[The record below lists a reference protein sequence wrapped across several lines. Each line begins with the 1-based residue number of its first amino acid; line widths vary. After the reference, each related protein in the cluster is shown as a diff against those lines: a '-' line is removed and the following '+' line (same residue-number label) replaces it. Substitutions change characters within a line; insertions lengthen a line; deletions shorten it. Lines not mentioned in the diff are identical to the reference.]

1 MQDNATE
8 VTAAGI
14 ARLAGVGRAAVSN
27 WRRRHA
33 DFPKPV
39 GGTETS
45 PSFALAEVEAW
56 LRKQGK
62 LAEVPLRERVWQ
74 QLAGHPEGP
83 LTALVHTGCVLLLI
97 QERPTVWLDA
107 SAGSDARLAAMLP
120 GALEKVLTP
129 RVGGVRGRGGTGVG
143 GAGAGVRAGA
153 GAGVAAGAGGCVNAA
168 FGRAGVNAAS
178 ERAGASGAFGQSGV
192 NGPSHTPAVNAGFAS
207 PGVNSGAGSAGVNS
221 ESGSAGV
228 NSESGSAGGNS
239 GSAASGV
246 NSGRSAS
253 DVNADLT
260 VPAVN
265 PEPTAPGVNSAPTQP
280 AVNTASSAPTVNT
293 PPTVHNEPPAH
304 NDPSSH
310 GGSPVSNASAVHN
323 RPTVHSPALGTPNSP
338 ITPAAT
344 TPTPTPALTTPTGPQ
359 LLPSVPLLRGA
370 AELAAEIG
378 ARQTFE
384 FLLGRHLD
392 ANPRQY
398 TLTPA
403 ELAGLMADLAGPAR
417 TVLDPAC
424 GTGALL
430 RAVDPRPGQ
439 ELYAQDSAPEL
450 AALSALRLALHSRA
464 TVRAAV
470 GDTLRADAHPGL
482 LADAVLCHPPFN
494 ERNWGH
500 DELAY
505 DPRWEY
511 GFPARTES
519 ELAWVQ
525 HALARLTD
533 GGTAVL
539 LMPPAAASRRS
550 GRRIRADLLRR
561 GALRA
566 VAALPVGAAPPYNI
580 PLHLWVLRRPDRTPA
595 APEVLLVD
603 TGRFAGEARGGPDW
617 GAVREAV
624 LDAWRAFAR
633 EGRLAERPG
642 LARSVPVIE
651 LLDDD
656 VDLAPARHLPPA
668 AVADGA
674 EQLTRVR
681 ERLGATLRLTA
692 DLTPPPADPAPPA
705 RWPLTTVGELA
716 RGGALVMR
724 TGGNGGHARVPV
736 LTDHDVLAGTS
747 PSGTLPESEE
757 EAVLTEPGDVVVPV
771 LGGGAVARVIDE
783 ATGGAALGRNLVLLR
798 PDRTALDPWFLAGFL
813 RGTANNRQASSYAS
827 TATRLDVRRLH
838 LPRLPLEEQRR
849 YGARF
854 RALDEFER
862 ALRHA
867 SRLGEQLVRGMY
879 DGLTDGT
886 VAPD

>member
-74 QLAGHPEGP
+74 QLVGHPEGP
-83 LTALVHTGCVLLLI
+83 VAALTHAGCVLLLI
-97 QERPTVWLDA
+97 HDRPTVWLDV
-107 SAGSDARLAAMLP
+107 SAGSDERLAAMLP
-120 GALEKVLTP
+120 GALEEVLTP
-129 RVGGVRGRGGTGVG
+129 R
-143 GAGAGVRAGA
+143 
-153 GAGVAAGAGGCVNAA
+153 
-168 FGRAGVNAAS
+168 FGPV
-178 ERAGASGAFGQSGV
+178 V
-192 NGPSHTPAVNAGFAS
+192 P
-207 PGVNSGAGSAGVNS
+207 VNSRRA
-221 ESGSAGV
+221 
-228 NSESGSAGGNS
+228 
-239 GSAASGV
+239 V
-246 NSGRSAS
+246 NSGRVVNGGLAVNSGRPVTS
-253 DVNADLT
+253 GRPVNA
-260 VPAVN
+260 AH
-265 PEPTAPGVNSAPTQP
+265 APHAADSGHDR
-280 AVNTASSAPTVNT
+280 VNT
-293 PPTVHNEPPAH
+293 PAALSAERVNTPATAH
-304 NDPSSH
+304 TDRVNTPATAHTDRVNTSATDA
-310 GGSPVSNASAVHN
+310 PVNTGTRPAVH
-323 RPTVHSPALGTPNSP
+323 L
-338 ITPAAT
+338 
-344 TPTPTPALTTPTGPQ
+344 PTGPE
-359 LLPSVPLLRGA
+359 LLPSAPLLRST
-370 AELAAEIG
+370 AELAAELG

-403 ELAGLMADLAGPAR
+403 DLAGLMADLAGPAR

-430 RAVDPRPGQ
+430 RAVTTRPDQ

-450 AALSALRLALHSRA
+450 AALTALRLALHTRA
-464 TVRAAV
+464 VVHGAT
-470 GDTLRADAHPGL
+470 GDTLRADAHPQL
-482 LADAVLCHPPFN
+482 HADAVLCHPPFN

-525 HALARLTD
+525 HALARLRD

-566 VAALPVGAAPPYNI
+566 VVALPVGAAPPYNI
-580 PLHLWVLRRPDRTPA
+580 PLHLWVLRRPEKAPA
-595 APEVLLVD
+595 QPEVLLAD
-603 TGRFAGEARGGPDW
+603 TGQFAADGRGGPDW
-617 GAVREAV
+617 RDVREAV
-624 LDAWRAFAR
+624 LDAWHAFDRAGTL
-633 EGRLAERPG
+633 EERPG
-642 LARSVPVIE
+642 LARSLPVID

-656 VDLAPARHLPPA
+656 VDLAPARHLPPPTA
-668 AVADGA
+668 ADGA
-674 EQLTRVR
+674 EQLTAVR
-681 ERLGATLRLTA
+681 ERLGETLRLTA
-692 DLTPPPADPAPPA
+692 DLTPAPADAAHPA
-705 RWPLTTVGELA
+705 RWPLTTIGELA

-736 LTDHDVLAGTS
+736 LTDHDVLAGTA
-747 PSGTLPESEE
+747 PSGTLPESDE
-757 EAVLTEPGDVVVPV
+757 EAVLVEPGDVVVPV
-771 LGGGAVARVIDE
+771 LGGGSVARVIDD

-798 PDRTALDPWFLAGFL
+798 PERTALDPWFLAGFL

-827 TATRLDVRRLH
+827 TATRLDVRRLQ
-838 LPRLPLEEQRR
+838 LPRLPLDEQRR

-862 ALRHA
+862 ALRRA
-867 SRLGEQLVRGMY
+867 GRLGEQLVRGMY

>member
-1 MQDNATE
+1 MRYDEGSGRVQDNATE

-33 DFPKPV
+33 DFPRPV

-45 PSFALAEVEAW
+45 PSFALAEIESW

-74 QLAGHPEGP
+74 QLSGHPEGP
-83 LTALVHTGCVLLLI
+83 VAALTHAGCLLLLI
-97 QERPTVWLDA
+97 HDRPTVWLEVG
-107 SAGSDARLAAMLP
+107 AGSDERLSEMLP
-120 GALEKVLTP
+120 GALREVFTP
-129 RVGGVRGRGGTGVG
+129 RFGPESARNTPPV
-143 GAGAGVRAGA
+143 
-153 GAGVAAGAGGCVNAA
+153 VNA
-168 FGRAGVNAAS
+168 
-178 ERAGASGAFGQSGV
+178 
-192 NGPSHTPAVNAGFAS
+192 PPAVN
-207 PGVNSGAGSAGVNS
+207 SA
-221 ESGSAGV
+221 
-228 NSESGSAGGNS
+228 
-239 GSAASGV
+239 
-246 NSGRSAS
+246 
-253 DVNADLT
+253 D
-260 VPAVN
+260 
-265 PEPTAPGVNSAPTQP
+265 
-280 AVNTASSAPTVNT
+280 AVNTAKVVNPARPASDAHSS
-293 PPTVHNEPPAH
+293 
-304 NDPSSH
+304 
-310 GGSPVSNASAVHN
+310 SAVHTS
-323 RPTVHSPALGTPNSP
+323 PGVHTAAVSTHPALH
-338 ITPAAT
+338 
-344 TPTPTPALTTPTGPQ
+344 LPTGPE
-359 LLPSVPLLRGA
+359 LLPSAPLLRGV
-370 AELAAEIG
+370 AELAAELG

-403 ELAGLMADLAGPAR
+403 DLAALMADLAGPAR

-430 RAVDPRPGQ
+430 RAAATRPDQ

-450 AALSALRLALHSRA
+450 AALTTLRLALQTWS
-464 TVRAAV
+464 TVRSAV
-470 GDTLRADAHPGL
+470 GDSLRADAHPRL
-482 LADAVLCHPPFN
+482 RADAVLCHPPFN

-525 HALARLTD
+525 HALARLKD
-533 GGTAVL
+533 GGAGVL

-566 VAALPVGAAPPYNI
+566 VIALPVGAAPPYNI
-580 PLHLWVLRRPDRTPA
+580 PLHVWVLRRPEKAPA
-595 APEVLLVD
+595 QPEVLLVD
-603 TGRFAGEARGGPDW
+603 VGQFAGEGRGGPDW
-617 GAVREAV
+617 RAVREAV
-624 LDAWRAFAR
+624 LDAWQAF
-633 EGRLAERPG
+633 GRPGRFAERPG
-642 LARSVPVIE
+642 LARALPVIE

-656 VDLAPARHLPPA
+656 VDLSPARHLPPPTA
-668 AVADGA
+668 AGGA
-674 EQLTRVR
+674 EQLTAVR
-681 ERLGATLRLTA
+681 EHLGETLRLTA
-692 DLTPPPADPAPPA
+692 DLTPPRADAAHPA
-705 RWPLTTVGELA
+705 RWPLTTIGELA
-716 RGGALVMR
+716 RGGALMLR

-736 LTDHDVLAGTS
+736 LTDHDVLFGTD
-747 PSGTLPESEE
+747 PSGTLPESQE

-771 LGGGAVARVIDE
+771 LGGGSMARVID
-783 ATGGAALGRNLVLLR
+783 ATTGGAALGRNLVLLR
-798 PDRTALDPWFLAGFL
+798 PDPAALDPWFLAGFL

-827 TATRLDVRRLH
+827 TATRLDVRRLQ
-838 LPRLPLEEQRR
+838 LPRLPLDEQRR
-849 YGARF
+849 YGERF

-867 SRLGEQLVRGMY
+867 GRLGEQLVRGMY

>member
-74 QLAGHPEGP
+74 QLVGHPEGP
-83 LTALVHTGCVLLLI
+83 LTALVHAGCVLLLI
-97 QERPTVWLDA
+97 HERPPVWLDA
-107 SAGSDARLAAMLP
+107 SAGSDERLAAILP
-120 GALEKVLTP
+120 GELEQVLRPRFGTAVNTTP
-129 RVGGVRGRGGTGVG
+129 APRRVND
-143 GAGAGVRAGA
+143 AS
-153 GAGVAAGAGGCVNAA
+153 AAPAVNED
-168 FGRAGVNAAS
+168 S
-178 ERAGASGAFGQSGV
+178 TP
-192 NGPSHTPAVNAGFAS
+192 GPSRVNTAPTPPAVNAS
-207 PGVNSGAGSAGVNS
+207 
-221 ESGSAGV
+221 
-228 NSESGSAGGNS
+228 
-239 GSAASGV
+239 
-246 NSGRSAS
+246 
-253 DVNADLT
+253 
-260 VPAVN
+260 PAVHSA
-265 PEPTAPGVNSAPTQP
+265 PAAHTAPAPTGP
-280 AVNTASSAPTVNT
+280 APTLIS
-293 PPTVHNEPPAH
+293 PT
-304 NDPSSH
+304 
-310 GGSPVSNASAVHN
+310 
-323 RPTVHSPALGTPNSP
+323 SPAPR
-338 ITPAAT
+338 
-344 TPTPTPALTTPTGPQ
+344 ALRTPTGPQ

-370 AELAAEIG
+370 AELAAETG
-378 ARQTFE
+378 ARQAFE

-392 ANPRQY
+392 ANSRQY

-430 RAVDPRPGQ
+430 RAVDTRPEQ
-439 ELYAQDSAPEL
+439 ELYAQDSAPDL
-450 AALSALRLALHSRA
+450 AALTALRLALHSRA
-464 TVRAAV
+464 TVRGAA
-470 GDTLRADAHPGL
+470 GDTLRADAHPEL
-482 LADAVLCHPPFN
+482 RADAVLCHPPFN

-505 DPRWEY
+505 DARWEY

-525 HALARLTD
+525 HALARLAD

-539 LMPPAAASRRS
+539 LMPPATASRRS

-566 VAALPVGAAPPYNI
+566 VVALPVGAAPPYNI
-580 PLHLWVLRRPDRTPA
+580 PLHVWVLRRPDRTPVT
-595 APEVLLVD
+595 PEVLLVD
-603 TGRFAGEARGGPDW
+603 TGSFAGEGRGGPDW
-617 GAVREAV
+617 DAVRQAA
-624 LDAWRAFAR
+624 LDAWRAFERA
-633 EGRLAERPG
+633 GRLEERPG

-668 AVADGA
+668 VADGA
-674 EQLTRVR
+674 EQLTAVR

-692 DLTPPPADPAPPA
+692 ELTPPPAAPAPPA

-736 LTDHDVLAGTS
+736 LTDHDVLAGAA

-771 LGGGAVARVIDE
+771 LGGGSVARVIDE

-827 TATRLDVRRLH
+827 TATRLDVRRLQ
-838 LPRLPLEEQRR
+838 LPRLPLDDQRR

-854 RALDEFER
+854 RALAEFER

-867 SRLGEQLVRGMY
+867 SRLGEHLVRGMY

-886 VAPD
+886 VAPG

>member
-1 MQDNATE
+1 VQDNATE

-56 LRKQGK
+56 LREQGK

-83 LTALVHTGCVLLLI
+83 VTALTHAGCVLLLI
-97 QERPTVWLDA
+97 HDRPTVWLDV
-107 SAGSDARLAAMLP
+107 SAGSDTRLAAMLS
-120 GALEKVLTP
+120 GALEEVLEPRFGPAPPSRGVHRGAAGGAAPGVHTP
-129 RVGGVRGRGGTGVG
+129 VAGAAPTGV
-143 GAGAGVRAGA
+143 
-153 GAGVAAGAGGCVNAA
+153 N
-168 FGRAGVNAAS
+168 S
-178 ERAGASGAFGQSGV
+178 LL
-192 NGPSHTPAVNAGFAS
+192 AVNAERPVHQAT
-207 PGVNSGAGSAGVNS
+207 GAR
-221 ESGSAGV
+221 
-228 NSESGSAGGNS
+228 
-239 GSAASGV
+239 AA
-246 NSGRSAS
+246 A
-253 DVNADLT
+253 A
-260 VPAVN
+260 
-265 PEPTAPGVNSAPTQP
+265 
-280 AVNTASSAPTVNT
+280 VNT
-293 PPTVHNEPPAH
+293 PPAVHA
-304 NDPSSH
+304 PSS
-310 GGSPVSNASAVHN
+310 
-323 RPTVHSPALGTPNSP
+323 
-338 ITPAAT
+338 
-344 TPTPTPALTTPTGPQ
+344 PQ
-359 LLPSVPLLRGA
+359 LLPSAPLLRGT
-370 AELAAEIG
+370 AELAAEMG

-417 TVLDPAC
+417 TFLDPAC

-430 RAVDPRPGQ
+430 RAVPPRPDQ
-439 ELYAQDSAPEL
+439 QLYAQDSAPEL
-450 AALSALRLALHSRA
+450 AALTALRLALHTRA
-464 TVRAAV
+464 TVRGAA
-470 GDTLRADAHPGL
+470 GDTLRADAHPDL
-482 LADAVLCHPPFN
+482 RADAVLCHPPFN

-511 GFPARTES
+511 GFPARNES

-525 HALARLTD
+525 HALAHLKD

-566 VAALPVGAAPPYNI
+566 VIALPVGAAPPYNI
-580 PLHLWVLRRPDRTPA
+580 PLHLWLLRRPDRAPA
-595 APEVLLVD
+595 QPEVLLAD
-603 TGRFAGEARGGPDW
+603 TGQYAGEGRGGPDW
-617 GAVREAV
+617 RAVRETV
-624 LDAWRAFAR
+624 LDAWRAFDLA
-633 EGRLAERPG
+633 GTLAERPG
-642 LARSVPVIE
+642 LARSLPVID

-656 VDLAPARHLPPA
+656 VDLAPARHLPPPA
-668 AVADGA
+668 AADGA
-674 EQLTRVR
+674 GALTAVR
-681 ERLGATLRLTA
+681 RHLGETLRLTA
-692 DLTPPPADPAPPA
+692 DLTPPPADTAQPAP
-705 RWPLTTVGELA
+705 RWPVTTIGELA

-736 LTDHDVLAGTS
+736 LTDHDVLAGTA
-747 PSGTLPESEE
+747 PSGALPQSAE
-757 EAVLTEPGDVVVPV
+757 EAVLTQPGDIVVPV
-771 LGGGAVARVIDE
+771 LGGGSVARVIDD
-783 ATGGAALGRNLVLLR
+783 TTSGAALGRNLVLLR
-798 PDRTALDPWFLAGFL
+798 PDPAALDPWFLAGFL

-827 TATRLDVRRLH
+827 TATRLDVRRLQ
-838 LPRLPLEEQRR
+838 LPRLPLDEQRR

-854 RALDEFER
+854 RALDDFER

-867 SRLGEQLVRGMY
+867 GRLGEQLLRGMY

>member
-1 MQDNATE
+1 MQDQATE

-83 LTALVHTGCVLLLI
+83 LTALVHAGCALLLI
-97 QERPTVWLDA
+97 HERPTVWLAA
-107 SAGSDARLAAMLP
+107 SAGSDEHLARLLP
-120 GALEKVLTP
+120 GALEQVLPP
-129 RVGGVRGRGGTGVG
+129 RLVGPVGLSLPG
-143 GAGAGVRAGA
+143 GA
-153 GAGVAAGAGGCVNAA
+153 AAGPPSAVNTPD
-168 FGRAGVNAAS
+168 GTR
-178 ERAGASGAFGQSGV
+178 GADGA
-192 NGPSHTPAVNAGFAS
+192 PMAPAVNKA
-207 PGVNSGAGSAGVNS
+207 P
-221 ESGSAGV
+221 EP
-228 NSESGSAGGNS
+228 
-239 GSAASGV
+239 
-246 NSGRSAS
+246 
-253 DVNADLT
+253 
-260 VPAVN
+260 PAVN
-265 PEPTAPGVNSAPTQP
+265 S
-280 AVNTASSAPTVNT
+280 
-293 PPTVHNEPPAH
+293 
-304 NDPSSH
+304 
-310 GGSPVSNASAVHN
+310 
-323 RPTVHSPALGTPNSP
+323 
-338 ITPAAT
+338 AAT
-344 TPTPTPALTTPTGPQ
+344 PGGCAPLAF
-359 LLPSVPLLRGA
+359 LPSVPLLRGV
-370 AELAAEIG
+370 AELAAEAG

-403 ELAGLMADLAGPAR
+403 ELAALMADLAGPAR
-417 TVLDPAC
+417 RVLDPAC

-430 RAVDPRPGQ
+430 RAVDTRPDQ
-439 ELYAQDSAPEL
+439 ELYAQDSAPDL
-450 AALSALRLALHSRA
+450 AALTALRLALHSRA
-464 TVRAAV
+464 GVHATA
-470 GDTLRADAHPGL
+470 GDSLRADAFPEL
-482 LADAVLCHPPFN
+482 RADAVLCHPPFN

-525 HALARLTD
+525 HALARLAD

-566 VAALPVGAAPPYNI
+566 VLALPVGAAPPYNI
-580 PLHLWVLRRPDRTPA
+580 ALHVWVLRRPERTPVS
-595 APEVLLVD
+595 PQVLLMD
-603 TGRFAGEARGGPDW
+603 TGGFAGEGRGGPDW
-617 GAVREAV
+617 TAVREAV
-624 LDAWRAFAR
+624 LDAWRTFER
-633 EGRLAERPG
+633 TGRPVERPG

-656 VDLAPARHLPPA
+656 VDLAPARHLPPP

-674 EQLTRVR
+674 EQLAVVR
-681 ERLGATLRLTA
+681 ERLGETLRRTVE
-692 DLTPPPADPAPPA
+692 LTPPPAETAPPV
-705 RWPLTTVGELA
+705 RRPLTTVGELA

-724 TGGNGGHARVPV
+724 TGGNGGHARLPV
-736 LTDHDVLAGTS
+736 LTDTDVLAGTS
-747 PSGTLPESEE
+747 PSGALPESDE

-771 LGGGAVARVIDE
+771 LGGGSVARVIEEE
-783 ATGGAALGRNLVLLR
+783 AAGAVLGRNLVLLR

-827 TATRLDVRRLH
+827 TATRLDVRRLQ
-838 LPRLPLEEQRR
+838 LPRLPLDEQRR

-862 ALRHA
+862 ALRHTT
-867 SRLGEQLVRGMY
+867 RLGEQLMRGMY

>member
-74 QLAGHPEGP
+74 QLVGHPEGP
-83 LTALVHTGCVLLLI
+83 LTALVHAGCVLLLI
-97 QERPTVWLDA
+97 HERPTVWLDA
-107 SAGSDARLAAMLP
+107 VAGSDERLAAILP
-120 GALEKVLTP
+120 GALDQVLTP
-129 RVGGVRGRGGTGVG
+129 RFGD
-143 GAGAGVRAGA
+143 
-153 GAGVAAGAGGCVNAA
+153 AAGRAVHGGGPASTSSAVNAVDAPQAVNSARDARAVNAPHSVPTVNTPSTAPAVNAA
-168 FGRAGVNAAS
+168 PTSADVNSSPAGRAANTQPPTPTVNTPAPTQPGSAPAAAPAVNARASAPAVNARASAPAVNAPAAPQPVNAAT
-178 ERAGASGAFGQSGV
+178 A
-192 NGPSHTPAVNAGFAS
+192 TPAVNAL
-207 PGVNSGAGSAGVNS
+207 
-221 ESGSAGV
+221 
-228 NSESGSAGGNS
+228 
-239 GSAASGV
+239 
-246 NSGRSAS
+246 R
-253 DVNADLT
+253 
-260 VPAVN
+260 
-265 PEPTAPGVNSAPTQP
+265 
-280 AVNTASSAPTVNT
+280 
-293 PPTVHNEPPAH
+293 
-304 NDPSSH
+304 
-310 GGSPVSNASAVHN
+310 
-323 RPTVHSPALGTPNSP
+323 
-338 ITPAAT
+338 
-344 TPTPTPALTTPTGPQ
+344 TPTGPQ
-359 LLPSVPLLRGA
+359 LLSSVPLLRGA
-370 AELAAEIG
+370 AELAADLG
-378 ARQTFE
+378 ARQAFE

-398 TLTPA
+398 TLTPVD
-403 ELAGLMADLAGPAR
+403 LAGLMADLAGPAR
-417 TVLDPAC
+417 SVLDPAC

-439 ELYAQDSAPEL
+439 ELYAQDGAPDL
-450 AALSALRLALHSRA
+450 AALTALRLALHSRA
-464 TVRAAV
+464 DVRAAV
-470 GDTLRADAHPGL
+470 GDSLRADARPGL
-482 LADAVLCHPPFN
+482 RADAVLCHPPFN

-561 GALRA
+561 GTLRA
-566 VAALPVGAAPPYNI
+566 VVALPVGAAPPYNI
-580 PLHLWVLRRPDRTPA
+580 PLHVWVLRRPDRTPA
-595 APEVLLVD
+595 TPEVLLVD
-603 TGRFAGEARGGPDW
+603 SGRFAAEGRGGPDW
-617 GAVREAV
+617 AAVRDAV

-633 EGRLAERPG
+633 AGRLDERPG

-656 VDLAPARHLPPA
+656 VDLAPARHLPPP

-674 EQLTRVR
+674 EQLTAVR

-692 DLTPPPADPAPPA
+692 DLTPPPADPAPAA

-736 LTDHDVLAGTS
+736 LTDHDVLAGS
-747 PSGTLPESEE
+747 APSGTLPESEE

-771 LGGGAVARVIDE
+771 LGGGSVARVVDD
-783 ATGGAALGRNLVLLR
+783 ATVGAALGRNLVLLR
-798 PDRTALDPWFLAGFL
+798 PDGTALDPWFLAGFL

-827 TATRLDVRRLH
+827 TATRLDVRRLQ
-838 LPRLPLEEQRR
+838 LPRLPLDEQRR

>member
-56 LRKQGK
+56 LRHQGK

-83 LTALVHTGCVLLLI
+83 VTALTHAGCVLLLI
-97 QERPTVWLDA
+97 HDRPTLWLEV
-107 SAGSDARLAAMLP
+107 SAGSDERLAAMLP
-120 GALEKVLTP
+120 GALEQVLVP
-129 RVGGVRGRGGTGVG
+129 RFGALRGGRGGG
-143 GAGAGVRAGA
+143 GREIHTPQ
-153 GAGVAAGAGGCVNAA
+153 
-168 FGRAGVNAAS
+168 GVNS
-178 ERAGASGAFGQSGV
+178 PQSVNSLGAVNTDGRVNTGGGGNARGAV
-192 NGPSHTPAVNAGFAS
+192 NTGGPANTSPAHHTPAH
-207 PGVNSGAGSAGVNS
+207 
-221 ESGSAGV
+221 
-228 NSESGSAGGNS
+228 
-239 GSAASGV
+239 
-246 NSGRSAS
+246 
-253 DVNADLT
+253 
-260 VPAVN
+260 
-265 PEPTAPGVNSAPTQP
+265 
-280 AVNTASSAPTVNT
+280 NT
-293 PPTVHNEPPAH
+293 PAIHAPSGPA
-304 NDPSSH
+304 
-310 GGSPVSNASAVHN
+310 
-323 RPTVHSPALGTPNSP
+323 
-338 ITPAAT
+338 
-344 TPTPTPALTTPTGPQ
+344 
-359 LLPSVPLLRGA
+359 LLPSAPLLRGA
-370 AELAAEIG
+370 AELAAELG

-430 RAVDPRPGQ
+430 RAVTPRPGQ
-439 ELYAQDSAPEL
+439 ELYAQDSAPDL
-450 AALSALRLALHSRA
+450 AALTALRLALHARV
-464 TVRAAV
+464 TVRAAA
-470 GDTLRADAHPGL
+470 GDTLRADAHAGL
-482 LADAVLCHPPFN
+482 QADAVLCHPPFN

-511 GFPARTES
+511 GFPARNES

-525 HALARLTD
+525 HALARLKD
-533 GGTAVL
+533 GGTAVV

-566 VAALPVGAAPPYNI
+566 VLALPVGAAPPYNI
-580 PLHLWVLRRPDRTPA
+580 PLHLWVLRRPERAPA
-595 APEVLLVD
+595 QPEVLLAD
-603 TGRFAGEARGGPDW
+603 AGQFATEGRGGPDW
-617 GAVREAV
+617 RAVREAV
-624 LDAWRAFAR
+624 LDAWRAFDKA
-633 EGRLAERPG
+633 GRLDERPG
-642 LARSVPVIE
+642 LARSVPVIA

-656 VDLAPARHLPPA
+656 VDFAPARHLPPA
-668 AVADGA
+668 AAADGA
-674 EQLTRVR
+674 EALTAVR
-681 ERLGATLRLTA
+681 ERLGETLRLTT
-692 DLTPPPADPAPPA
+692 DLTPPPAAAGAQPT

-736 LTDHDVLAGTS
+736 LTDHDVLAGNA
-747 PSGTLPESEE
+747 PSGTLPESDE
-757 EAVLTEPGDVVVPV
+757 EAVLMEAGDVVVPV
-771 LGGGAVARVIDE
+771 LGGGSVTRVIDD
-783 ATGGAALGRNLVLLR
+783 ATAGAALGRNLVLLR
-798 PDRTALDPWFLAGFL
+798 PDPTALDPWFLAGFL

-827 TATRLDVRRLH
+827 TATRLDVRRLQ
-838 LPRLPLEEQRR
+838 LPRLPLDEQLR

-854 RALDEFER
+854 RALDDFER
-862 ALRHA
+862 ALRSA
-867 SRLGEQLVRGMY
+867 GRLGEQLVRGMY

-886 VAPD
+886 VAPG

>member
-45 PSFALAEVEAW
+45 PSFALAEVESW
-56 LRKQGK
+56 LREQGK
-62 LAEVPLRERVWQ
+62 LAEVPLCERVWQ
-74 QLAGHPEGP
+74 QLAGHPEGA
-83 LTALVHTGCVLLLI
+83 LTALVHAGCALLLI
-97 QERPTVWLDA
+97 HERPTVWLDV
-107 SAGSDARLAAMLP
+107 SAGSDERLAAMLP
-120 GALEKVLTP
+120 GALEQVLTA
-129 RVGGVRGRGGTGVG
+129 RLG
-143 GAGAGVRAGA
+143 GAA
-153 GAGVAAGAGGCVNAA
+153 
-168 FGRAGVNAAS
+168 
-178 ERAGASGAFGQSGV
+178 ERTV
-192 NGPSHTPAVNAGFAS
+192 H
-207 PGVNSGAGSAGVNS
+207 
-221 ESGSAGV
+221 
-228 NSESGSAGGNS
+228 
-239 GSAASGV
+239 
-246 NSGRSAS
+246 SGRSAGG
-253 DVNADLT
+253 AE
-260 VPAVN
+260 AVN
-265 PEPTAPGVNSAPTQP
+265 RPGSAAGVNTSAAARP
-280 AVNTASSAPTVNT
+280 VNT
-293 PPTVHNEPPAH
+293 PPTTPGATVAPT
-304 NDPSSH
+304 
-310 GGSPVSNASAVHN
+310 ASVA
-323 RPTVHSPALGTPNSP
+323 PTTLT
-338 ITPAAT
+338 TPAVR
-344 TPTPTPALTTPTGPQ
+344 TPTGPQ
-359 LLPSVPLLRGA
+359 LLPSAPLLRGA
-370 AELAAEIG
+370 AELAAEAG
-378 ARQTFE
+378 ARQAFE

-398 TLTPA
+398 TLTPSD
-403 ELAGLMADLAGPAR
+403 LAGLMADLAGPAR

-430 RAVDPRPGQ
+430 RAVDVRPGQ
-439 ELYAQDSAPEL
+439 ELYAQDSAPDL
-450 AALSALRLALHSRA
+450 AALTALRLALHSRA
-464 TVRAAV
+464 GVHGAA
-470 GDTLRADAHPGL
+470 GDTLRADAYPEL
-482 LADAVLCHPPFN
+482 RADAVLCHPPFN

-505 DPRWEY
+505 DARWEY

-525 HALARLTD
+525 HALARLAD

-539 LMPPAAASRRS
+539 LMPPAVASRRS

-566 VAALPVGAAPPYNI
+566 LVALPVGAAPPYSI

-595 APEVLLVD
+595 TPEVLLVD
-603 TGRFAGEARGGPDW
+603 TGRFAGEGRGGPDW
-617 GAVREAV
+617 AAVRDAV
-624 LDAWRAFAR
+624 LDAWRAFER
-633 EGRLAERPG
+633 TGGPVERPG

-668 AVADGA
+668 AGADGA
-674 EQLTRVR
+674 EQLTAVR
-681 ERLGATLRLTA
+681 ERFGVTLRLTA
-692 DLTPPPADPAPPA
+692 DLTPPPADQAPPA

-716 RGGALVMR
+716 RAGALVLR

-736 LTDHDVLAGTS
+736 LTDHDVLAAVA
-747 PSGTLPESEE
+747 PSGTLPESDE
-757 EAVLTEPGDVVVPV
+757 EAVLTESGDVVVPV
-771 LGGGAVARVIDE
+771 LGGGSVARVIDD
-783 ATGGAALGRNLVLLR
+783 ATSGAALGRNLVLLR
-798 PDRTALDPWFLAGFL
+798 PDHTAIDPWFLAGFL

-827 TATRLDVRRLH
+827 TATRLDVRRLQ

-867 SRLGEQLVRGMY
+867 NRLGEHLVRGMY

-886 VAPD
+886 VTPD

>member
-1 MQDNATE
+1 VQDNATE

-74 QLAGHPEGP
+74 QLVGHPEGP
-83 LTALVHTGCVLLLI
+83 LTALVHAGCALLLI
-97 QERPTVWLDA
+97 HERPTVWLDA
-107 SAGSDARLAAMLP
+107 SAGSDARLAAILP
-120 GALEKVLTP
+120 GALEQVLTARFGSVP
-129 RVGGVRGRGGTGVG
+129 GRAGRGG
-143 GAGAGVRAGA
+143 
-153 GAGVAAGAGGCVNAA
+153 
-168 FGRAGVNAAS
+168 
-178 ERAGASGAFGQSGV
+178 
-192 NGPSHTPAVNAGFAS
+192 
-207 PGVNSGAGSAGVNS
+207 GSAGVGAGANAS
-221 ESGSAGV
+221 DGAEGV
-228 NSESGSAGGNS
+228 NGAAAGPGVNA
-239 GSAASGV
+239 GPVESGV
-246 NSGRSAS
+246 NAS
-253 DVNADLT
+253 
-260 VPAVN
+260 
-265 PEPTAPGVNSAPTQP
+265 PTGQA
-280 AVNTASSAPTVNT
+280 VNT
-293 PPTVHNEPPAH
+293 PP
-304 NDPSSH
+304 
-310 GGSPVSNASAVHN
+310 AVHN
-323 RPTVHSPALGTPNSP
+323 NAAVHG
-338 ITPAAT
+338 TPAAGT
-344 TPTPTPALTTPTGPQ
+344 AAPTSTPATATPRTPRTPTGPQ
-359 LLPSVPLLRGA
+359 LLPSAPLLRGA

-378 ARQTFE
+378 ARQVFE

-430 RAVDPRPGQ
+430 RAVDTRPDQ
-439 ELYAQDSAPEL
+439 ELYAQDSAPDL
-450 AALSALRLALHSRA
+450 AALTALRLALHSRA
-464 TVRAAV
+464 GVRGAA
-470 GDTLRADAHPGL
+470 GDTLRADAYPEL
-482 LADAVLCHPPFN
+482 RADAVLCHPPFN

-525 HALARLTD
+525 HALARLAD
-533 GGTAVL
+533 GGSAVL

-580 PLHLWVLRRPDRTPA
+580 PLHVWVLRRPDRTPA
-595 APEVLLVD
+595 SPEVLLVD
-603 TGRFAGEARGGPDW
+603 TGRFAGEGRGGPDW
-617 GAVREAV
+617 PAVREAV
-624 LDAWRAFAR
+624 LDAWRAFER

-668 AVADGA
+668 AMADGA
-674 EQLTRVR
+674 EQLTAVR
-681 ERLGATLRLTA
+681 ERLGTTLRLTGE
-692 DLTPPPADPAPPA
+692 LTPPPAAPAPGA
-705 RWPLTTVGELA
+705 RWPLTTIGELA
-716 RGGALVMR
+716 RGGALLMR

-736 LTDHDVLAGTS
+736 LTDHDVLAGTA
-747 PSGTLPESEE
+747 PSGALPESEE

-771 LGGGAVARVIDE
+771 LGGGSVARVIDD

-827 TATRLDVRRLH
+827 TATRLDVRRLQ
-838 LPRLPLEEQRR
+838 LPRLPLDEQRR

>member
-1 MQDNATE
+1 MQDHATE

-56 LRKQGK
+56 LREQGK

-83 LTALVHTGCVLLLI
+83 VTALVHVGCVLLLI
-97 QERPTVWLDA
+97 QERPPVWLEVG
-107 SAGSDARLAAMLP
+107 AGSDERLAALLP
-120 GALEKVLTP
+120 AALDQVLTP
-129 RVGGVRGRGGTGVG
+129 RF
-143 GAGAGVRAGA
+143 GAGAARDRRVHA
-153 GAGVAAGAGGCVNAA
+153 VN
-168 FGRAGVNAAS
+168 
-178 ERAGASGAFGQSGV
+178 
-192 NGPSHTPAVNAGFAS
+192 PSPHAHSTPAVHTPAG
-207 PGVNSGAGSAGVNS
+207 
-221 ESGSAGV
+221 
-228 NSESGSAGGNS
+228 
-239 GSAASGV
+239 
-246 NSGRSAS
+246 
-253 DVNADLT
+253 
-260 VPAVN
+260 
-265 PEPTAPGVNSAPTQP
+265 
-280 AVNTASSAPTVNT
+280 
-293 PPTVHNEPPAH
+293 
-304 NDPSSH
+304 
-310 GGSPVSNASAVHN
+310 
-323 RPTVHSPALGTPNSP
+323 PAL
-338 ITPAAT
+338 
-344 TPTPTPALTTPTGPQ
+344 
-359 LLPSVPLLRGA
+359 LLSAPLLRGA
-370 AELAAEIG
+370 AELAAELG

-403 ELAGLMADLAGPAR
+403 ELARLMADLAGPAR

-430 RAVDPRPGQ
+430 RAVDTRPEQ
-439 ELYAQDSAPEL
+439 ELYAQDSAPDL
-450 AALSALRLALHSRA
+450 AALTALRLALHSRA
-464 TVRAAV
+464 AVRAAA

-482 LADAVLCHPPFN
+482 RADAVLCHPPFN

-566 VAALPVGAAPPYNI
+566 VVALPVGAAPPYNI
-580 PLHLWVLRRPDRTPA
+580 PLHVWVLRRPDRTPA
-595 APEVLLVD
+595 APEVLLAD
-603 TGRFAGEARGGPDW
+603 TGRFATEGRGGPDW
-617 GAVREAV
+617 QAMRDAV
-624 LDAWRAFAR
+624 LDAWRSFER
-633 EGRLAERPG
+633 TGTLDERPG
-642 LARSVPVIE
+642 LARSVPVIA

-656 VDLAPARHLPPA
+656 VDLAPARHLPPPA
-668 AVADGA
+668 AADGA
-674 EQLTRVR
+674 EQLTAVR

-692 DLTPPPADPAPPA
+692 DLTPPAAEPGRPA
-705 RWPLTTVGELA
+705 RWPLTTIGELA
-716 RGGALVMR
+716 RGGALELR

-736 LTDHDVLAGTS
+736 LTDHDVLAAAA
-747 PSGTLPESEE
+747 PSGTLPESDE

-771 LGGGAVARVIDE
+771 LGGGSVARVVDDM
-783 ATGGAALGRNLVLLR
+783 TGGAALGRNLVLLR
-798 PDRTALDPWFLAGFL
+798 PDPTALDPWFLAGFL

-827 TATRLDVRRLH
+827 TATRLDVRRLQ
-838 LPRLPLEEQRR
+838 LPRLPLDEQRR
-849 YGARF
+849 YGTRF

-867 SRLGEQLVRGMY
+867 SRLGDQLVRGMY

-886 VAPD
+886 VTPG

>member
-83 LTALVHTGCVLLLI
+83 LTALVHAGCVLLLI
-97 QERPTVWLDA
+97 HERPPVWLDA
-107 SAGSDARLAAMLP
+107 SAGSDARLAAVLP
-120 GALEKVLTP
+120 GALHEVLTP
-129 RVGGVRGRGGTGVG
+129 IT
-143 GAGAGVRAGA
+143 
-153 GAGVAAGAGGCVNAA
+153 
-168 FGRAGVNAAS
+168 F
-178 ERAGASGAFGQSGV
+178 
-192 NGPSHTPAVNAGFAS
+192 TPA
-207 PGVNSGAGSAGVNS
+207 
-221 ESGSAGV
+221 
-228 NSESGSAGGNS
+228 
-239 GSAASGV
+239 
-246 NSGRSAS
+246 
-253 DVNADLT
+253 
-260 VPAVN
+260 
-265 PEPTAPGVNSAPTQP
+265 
-280 AVNTASSAPTVNT
+280 
-293 PPTVHNEPPAH
+293 
-304 NDPSSH
+304 
-310 GGSPVSNASAVHN
+310 
-323 RPTVHSPALGTPNSP
+323 
-338 ITPAAT
+338 TPAPARTTAT
-344 TPTPTPALTTPTGPQ
+344 TPTPAAPAPATPLRTPTGPQ
-359 LLPSVPLLRGA
+359 LLPSAPLLRGV
-370 AELAAEIG
+370 AELAAGIG
-378 ARQTFE
+378 ARQAFE

-417 TVLDPAC
+417 TALDPAC

-439 ELYAQDSAPEL
+439 RLYAQDSAPEL
-450 AALSALRLALHSRA
+450 AALSALRLALHNRA
-464 TVRAAV
+464 TVRAAA

-482 LADAVLCHPPFN
+482 RADVVLCHPPFN

-525 HALARLTD
+525 HALARLKD

-566 VAALPVGAAPPYNI
+566 VVALPVGAAPPYNI
-580 PLHLWVLRRPDRTPA
+580 PLHLWVLRRPDRVPA
-595 APEVLLVD
+595 TPEVLLVD
-603 TGRFAGEARGGPDW
+603 TGRFAGEGRGGPDW
-617 GAVREAV
+617 EAVRETV
-624 LDAWRAFAR
+624 TDAWRAFTRA
-633 EGRLAERPG
+633 GRLAERPG

-656 VDLAPARHLPPA
+656 VDLAPARRLPP

-681 ERLGATLRLTA
+681 ERLGETLRLTA

-736 LTDHDVLAGTS
+736 LTDHDVLAGTA

-838 LPRLPLEEQRR
+838 LPRLPLDEQRR

-854 RALDEFER
+854 RALEEFER
-862 ALRHA
+862 ALRQA

-886 VAPD
+886 VAPG